1 MTSNDPRRD
10 LAPRNH
16 HDPEKTGDRQIGP
29 IRDPLSL
36 ITNTIGDDPSI
47 DELLAFRDAIPDLKA
62 AAREARRCADEADRM
77 GFPKGDAETAAVALQ
92 VVGLACAGLVAIW
105 PSDTLAEAEA
115 KLALKQNGGP
125 YGADTAYDT
134 ASMLE
139 ASTAVRIR
147 LKRAAF
153 DVGELMLPPGP
164 ALPAGSDRGLLAW
177 PLTRFDLVDH
187 IPRRGGEVTLSSHD
201 IARWSAFL
209 INAPELAPLVERAA
223 TLFATADRLCQ
234 LAHHE
239 PADTRPLLRAAEAAR
254 IVAYLLA
261 AEVAVWPAERGS
273 ANAAAKKS
281 LVGLID
287 QRASR
292 NDPSHQ
298 QAAIRHLFSEAI
310 WPAKRWCYGCMA
322 LIEPDWTPIV

>member
-1 MTSNDPRRD
+1 MCR
-10 LAPRNH
+10 
-16 HDPEKTGDRQIGP
+16 
-29 IRDPLSL
+29 
-36 ITNTIGDDPSI
+36 
-47 DELLAFRDAIPDLKA
+47 
-62 AAREARRCADEADRM
+62 
-77 GFPKGDAETAAVALQ
+77 
-92 VVGLACAGLVAIW
+92 LVAIW

-115 KLALKQNGGP
+115 KLALRQNGGP

-187 IPRRGGEVTLSSHD
+187 IPRRGGEVTLSSQE

-209 INAPELAPLVERAA
+209 LNAPELAPLVERAA
-223 TLFATADRLCQ
+223 TLFATADRLRQ
-234 LAHHE
+234 LADHE
-239 PADTRPLLRAAEAAR
+239 PGDTRSLLRAAEAAR
-254 IVAYLLA
+254 ILAYLLS
-261 AEVAVWPAERGS
+261 AEVAVWPAEKAS
-273 ANAAAKKS
+273 ANAKAKKR
-281 LVGLID
+281 LVKLID

-292 NDPSHQ
+292 NDPPHQ
-298 QAAIRHLFSEAI
+298 QAAIRHLFAEAI
-310 WPAKRWCYGCMA
+310 WPAKRWRYGCMA